1 MKSLKALIVTIALIA
16 LPAALSAQFRYG
28 PVAGVN
34 VSTLKFKQDL
44 VDVSKLTGA
53 QVGVQ
58 AELMFPGIGFGI
70 DFGLLYNMEGAE
82 VDLGQRK
89 IWSVDGFKK
98 SDVRLHIVQIPLH
111 LRFKWTRMNGLEDY
125 VAPFVYGGPDFSFLV
140 GHSSVK
146 GNSGVP
152 SPFKYAGGDLGLTC
166 GGGFEIMKHWQIS
179 AQYTWGMTYLLK
191 TRKLD
196 NFSAKNREFS
206 VRLAYLF

>member
-146 GNSGVP
+146 GNAGVP

>member
-1 MKSLKALIVTIALIA
+1 MKSLKALIVTIALLA
-16 LPAALSAQFRYG
+16 LPVALSAQFRYG
-28 PVAGVN
+28 PVAGIN

-44 VDVSKLTGA
+44 VDVGKLIGA

-70 DFGLLYNMEGAE
+70 DFGLIYNMEGAE

-89 IWSVDGFKK
+89 IWSADGFKK
-98 SDVRLHIVQIPLH
+98 SDVRLHIVQLPLH

-125 VAPFVYGGPDFSFLV
+125 VAPFIYGGPDFSFLV

-146 GNSGVP
+146 GNPGVP